1 MQVVTSGATRV
12 VLLIGN
18 VAIKVTRIGIL
29 RCVVYAV
36 RGIRNPTWARG
47 MLEQQAGTK
56 SPGGMLWYALTM
68 PFAGIRANR
77 QEFRISRLRLDLPIA
92 PVYGMYLF
100 GLILVMARGN
110 PVSAQRSAAL
120 RKRFGGGDLEHPYHV
135 CDINGALCYVDYG
148 HPLVPQLFGL

>member
-1 MQVVTSGATRV
+1 MQVTSGATRV
-12 VLLIGN
+12 VLLIGG
-18 VAIKVTRIGIL
+18 VAIKIARVKIL
-29 RCVVYAV
+29 RCAAHAI

-47 MLEQQAGTK
+47 MLEQHAGTK
-56 SPGGMLWYALTM
+56 SPGGMMQYALSM

-77 QEFRISRLRLDLPIA
+77 QEYRISRLRPDLPIA

-100 GLILVMARGN
+100 GLVLVMARGE

-120 RKRFGGGDLEHPYHV
+120 RKRFPDGDLEKPDHV
-135 CDINGALCYVDYG
+135 CDVNGALCYVDYG